1 MMDKQQLEHTIKR
14 LIDRR
19 NELSNGGA
27 ECEAIE
33 HQLHEMIERYEDAGL
48 IVKEYQSLLETLP
61 NYVQELEDTIRR
73 LIERKDAA
81 VEGSAEYRMVIR
93 QLKGLRNSQLAA
105 EIWKNTTIG
114 VATSVS
120 LNDRSRNDRPI
131 GTIPNIVCSACTAW
145 KFRCSLGPP

>member
-105 EIWKNTTIG
+105 EIMEEYDYWG
-114 VATSVS
+114 S
-120 LNDRSRNDRPI
+120 D
-131 GTIPNIVCSACTAW
+131 
-145 KFRCSLGPP
+145 

>member
-1 MMDKQQLEHTIKR
+1 MDKQQLERTIKR

-48 IVKEYQSLLETLP
+48 IAKEYLSLLETLP

-81 VEGSAEYRMVIR
+81 FEGSAEYRMVIR

-105 EIWKNTTIG
+105 EIMEEYDYWG
-114 VATSVS
+114 G
-120 LNDRSRNDRPI
+120 D
-131 GTIPNIVCSACTAW
+131 
-145 KFRCSLGPP
+145 